1 MRVKET
7 HVFEGATS
15 DEDSGCS
22 ARWTSFGLDGVNVE
36 AEWLNFVFLLELGS
50 DSLLL
55 LGEWQS
61 WCPALWSVTFIVDWR
76 GLIIVVLN
84 NFSEYIV
91 LRVQCGLT
99 ITLGGDNCEEK

>member
-1 MRVKET
+1 VK
-7 HVFEGATS
+7 S
-15 DEDSGCS
+15 
-22 ARWTSFGLDGVNVE
+22 
-36 AEWLNFVFLLELGS
+36 EWLDFVFLLELGS

-61 WCPALWSVTFIVDWR
+61 WCPAFWSVAFFGDWR

-91 LRVQCGLT
+91 LWV
-99 ITLGGDNCEEK
+99 